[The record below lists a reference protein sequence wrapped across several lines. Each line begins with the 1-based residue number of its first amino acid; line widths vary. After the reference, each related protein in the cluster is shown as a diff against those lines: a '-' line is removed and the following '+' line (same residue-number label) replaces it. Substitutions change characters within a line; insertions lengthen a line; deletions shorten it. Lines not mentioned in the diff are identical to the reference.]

1 MLTSA
6 AGAEILD
13 RAGDHRREQV
23 LELVDRVV
31 GIRRPLN
38 LDA

>member
-1 MLTSA
+1 V
-6 AGAEILD
+6 AEILD

-23 LELVDRVV
+23 LDLVDRVV
-31 GIRRPLN
+31 GSDVALN